1 MVCEPKRATP
11 FAPICAEI
19 CAGPVSLAITKELF
33 LIRDASWGMFKAFPS
48 SKIDSALKFLSEWI
62 LRLDYVNTSMRSIKK
77 IQTDCQL
84 LFNCMKN
91 PQYLQNIYNGILFDK
106 VQRNSGSYTYNVFIE
121 ELNIISRIT
130 THVDESDYSK
140 CKLKLFL
147 FETEDNVK
155 KKVKLQIVL

>member
-1 MVCEPKRATP
+1 MTH
-11 FAPICAEI
+11 
-19 CAGPVSLAITKELF
+19 
-33 LIRDASWGMFKAFPS
+33 FKLVDS
-48 SKIDSALKFLSEWI
+48 ISDSALKFLSEWI

-106 VQRNSGSYTYNVFIE
+106 VQRNSGSYTYSVFIE

-130 THVDESDYSK
+130 THIDESDYTK